1 MSEPISAALGVKLST
16 TVAGFAG
23 GIVSLAFLKNLTRL
37 QAVVAVVTGS
47 LCAAYLT
54 PVAVLKLGVS
64 PDLQNA
70 AAFVIG
76 LCSMNIV
83 PAIKMGFAAWVDGI
97 ANRRS
102 VGAKP
107 GDPVQ

>member
-1 MSEPISAALGVKLST
+1 MSEPISTALGVKLST
-16 TVAGFAG
+16 IVAGFAG

-37 QAVVAVVTGS
+37 QAVIAVVTGS

-54 PVAVLKLGVS
+54 PVATLKLGVS
-64 PDLQNA
+64 ADLQNA

-83 PAIKMGFAAWVDGI
+83 PAIKMGFTAWVDGI
-97 ANRRS
+97 ASRRPTPS
-102 VGAKP
+102 KP